1 MIDFISKL
9 IAGVIMGTLYLL
21 IYGFFAYLTIT
32 AFQCDLPMI
41 GAICFSITLG
51 GIVYPII
58 AYYDKKKEKRQEA
71 LRKMFSLP
79 QYVRNEYGEA
89 WDRELQ
95 KVIAKAIGET
105 TDSAKIADLKHCQRV
120 AKAMIKDS
128 ASYRLDRPFYKIN
141 NAFRLTGCHFKITD
155 SQGKTITK
163 IV

>member
-9 IAGVIMGTLYLL
+9 IAGVVMGALYLL
-21 IYGFFAYLTIT
+21 IYGFFAYLAIT

-58 AYYDKKKEKRQEA
+58 SYYDKKKEKRQEA
-71 LRKMFSLP
+71 LRRMFSLP

-95 KVIAKAIGET
+95 KVIAKAIGEA
-105 TDSAKIADLKHCQRV
+105 TDSAKLNDLKHCQRV
-120 AKAMIKDS
+120 SKEMIKDS
-128 ASYRLDRPFYKIN
+128 SYYRLDRPFYKIN
-141 NAFRLTGCHFKITD
+141 KAFRLTGCHFAITD
-155 SQGKTITK
+155 SQGKTITQ

>member
-1 MIDFISKL
+1 MDDFIYKV
-9 IAGVIMGTLYLL
+9 IAGILMVVVFGYL
-21 IYGFFAYLTIT
+21 GVNAW
-32 AFQCDLPMI
+32 QCDLGMI
-41 GAICFSITLG
+41 GAICF
-51 GIVYPII
+51 GIAAKGIILPIME
-58 AYYDKKKEKRQEA
+58 YLDYTKQKRQA
-71 LRKMFSLP
+71 IIRKIYKIPSSIS
-79 QYVRNEYGEA
+79 YEYGEV

-128 ASYRLDRPFYKIN
+128 TSYRLDRPFYKIN
-141 NAFRLTGCHFKITD
+141 NAFRLTGCHFTITD